1 MKSDIAF
8 NLSTTVRGGAVMQ
21 RLHPLDQ
28 RKQQILKAV
37 VDEYVSTA
45 EPVGSHLIAGRHQLG
60 VRSATIR
67 NEMAELSEMGYLRQP
82 HTSAGRIPSDL
93 GYRFYVDRLME
104 AAVLPY
110 DEAQRARRLL
120 ALRTAEIELLLEHT
134 CRILA
139 DLARYTSL
147 ASQPKVKEAQV
158 KHVSVVRVGRR
169 KVLAVVVLDN
179 GRVIHEIFDVAEG
192 LESLDP
198 VRATNYL
205 TAKLGG
211 CDVSSLSAERIECDP
226 EAPANVVV
234 LAKQIIQLVLHQA
247 EAEEEVDI
255 HFSGTSYMMQQPE
268 FKNPERLEAVLSI
281 LDQRRALYKLFSSVI
296 GPEVTVLIGRE
307 NPVEEMAECSFVGAK
322 YRIGGRVAGTVGV
335 MGPTRMDYRR
345 AVSAVE
351 SVARNLEMLLDGLSD
366 V

>member
-1 MKSDIAF
+1 M
-8 NLSTTVRGGAVMQ
+8 LH
-21 RLHPLDQ
+21 LHPLDQ

-93 GYRFYVDRLME
+93 GYRFYVDRLMD

-110 DEAQRARRLL
+110 AEAQRARRLL
-120 ALRTAEIELLLEHT
+120 ALRTAEVELLLEHT

-139 DLARYTSL
+139 DLARYTSV
-147 ASQPKVKEAQV
+147 ASQPKVKEAAVQ
-158 KHVSVVRVGRR
+158 HVSVVKVGRK
-169 KVLAVVVLDN
+169 KVLAVIVLDN
-179 GRVIHEIFDVAEG
+179 GRVIHEILDMAQETCVFD
-192 LESLDP
+192 P
-198 VRATNYL
+198 IKATNYL
-205 TAKLGG
+205 TAKLSGFE
-211 CDVSSLSAERIECDP
+211 VSSLSAAPIEGDP
-226 EAPANVVV
+226 EAPRNVTD
-234 LAKQIIQLVLHQA
+234 LAKQIVQLIVNQA

-281 LDQRRALYKLFSSVI
+281 LDQRRALYKLFSSVM

-307 NPVEEMAECSFVGAK
+307 NPVEEMVECSFVGAK
-322 YRIGGRVAGTVGV
+322 YRVGGKIAGTVGV

-345 AVSAVE
+345 AISAVE
-351 SVARNLEMLLDGLSD
+351 SVARNLERLLNGLSAL
-366 V
+366 